1 MTLPEKRIKR
11 LSDGLSLSMNG
22 LAKEPSPK
30 YVHRLRTMVRR
41 IESLLAFTNPDLNKK
56 QKKTM
61 DEMAGLRR
69 RAGRIRDLDV
79 QAELLGAIGNRSAAG
94 DRKIIMD
101 MLKRRRAKQAR
112 RFQEAVSRTKGSKF
126 SSHMK
131 RIMAKAGASAD
142 DSRRPLD
149 QARQQLSRLSAGF
162 SGPDSLKPNVMH
174 ELRIGIKMV
183 RYLAELGAA
192 SAEQRAF
199 LSAVKSAQDA
209 LGAWHDWQEL
219 AKTAE
224 RQFGDRMN
232 CPLLVETRALLA
244 ARYSAARAVVARLLS
259 THNVPHGKK
268 QPGSASAVRALAKP
282 A

>member
-1 MTLPEKRIKR
+1 
-11 LSDGLSLSMNG
+11 
-22 LAKEPSPK
+22 K
-30 YVHRLRTMVRR
+30 YVHRLRTTIRR

-56 QKKTM
+56 QKNAIS
-61 DEMAGLRR
+61 EAGELRR

-94 DRKIIMD
+94 DRKLVMD
-101 MLKRRRAKQAR
+101 LLKRRRAKQAG
-112 RFQEAVSRTKGSKF
+112 RFQEELSRMKGSKF

-131 RIMAKAGASAD
+131 RILAKAGASTD

-149 QARQQLSRLSAGF
+149 QARQQLSRMSAGF
-162 SGPDSLKPNVMH
+162 SGPDSLKPSVMH
-174 ELRIGIKMV
+174 ELRIGIKMI
-183 RYLAELGAA
+183 RYLAELGVA
-192 SAEQRAF
+192 SKEQRAF
-199 LSAVKSAQDA
+199 LNAVKSAQDA
-209 LGAWHDWQEL
+209 LGTWHDWQEL

-244 ARYSAARAVVARLLS
+244 ARYSAARAAVARLLS
-259 THNVPHGKK
+259 THNVPQGRK
-268 QPGSASAVRALAKP
+268 QPGSAGAARALAKP